1 MILSSATLR
10 FLALASLAVSAT
22 SNTIR
27 GSPQDAQDNEA
38 ASIHRDLLSFPNP
51 NPNVANVGLGQMVCE
66 ENALFDDGSVTC
78 VFRAIPPTDSN
89 SATLLYDCMYS
100 SKGNLCLST
109 QLSLVPF
116 NEVPNN
122 GGGIVVVPNTGGGD
136 LTPPVPPEELSPP
149 PGGTCPAT
157 RPLTG
162 FGCRQYISSES
173 ERTVCLY
180 DDFRCTCS
188 LESSPLAWDCYRV
201 IAPVQDP
208 TSPPAPT
215 FPPTSGPLSTP
226 TPPPTSSPIAPSIAT
241 MPPFV
246 PPAAVAPTPTTVTVD
261 VVSFDKRI

>member
-1 MILSSATLR
+1 MILSSAILR

-38 ASIHRDLLSFPNP
+38 ASIHRNLLSFLPG
-51 NPNVANVGLGQMVCE
+51 NVPDFLGLGEMVCQ
-66 ENALFDDGSVTC
+66 ENAPLFNDGSVTC
-78 VFRAIPPTDSN
+78 VFRALPPTDSS
-89 SATLLYDCMYS
+89 SATMLYDCV
-100 SKGNLCLST
+100 GNHCLST

-122 GGGIVVVPNTGGGD
+122 GEGTIVVVPNTGGGD

-162 FGCRQYISSES
+162 FGCGQYVSSGS

-188 LESSPLAWDCYRV
+188 LESSPVAWDCYRV
-201 IAPVQDP
+201 FAPVEDP
-208 TSPPAPT
+208 TSPPVPT
-215 FPPTSGPLSTP
+215 LPPTSGPLSIP
-226 TPPPTSSPIAPSIAT
+226 SPHPASAPITPPIAT

-246 PPAAVAPTPTTVTVD
+246 SPAAVAPTPTTVTVD
-261 VVSFDKRI
+261 VVSFDKII